1 MNFALLQSLVQEEIP
16 PHAINLD
23 ALISFSEKYPN
34 PQSNEYKIIE
44 NALNIILGYYLSK
57 AARLLPSSI
66 L

>member
-1 MNFALLQSLVQEEIP
+1 MNFALLQSLILEEIP

-23 ALISFSEKYPN
+23 ALISFVEQYPD

-44 NALNIILGYYLSK
+44 NALNIILGYHLAK
-57 AARLLPSSI
+57 AARLLPSST